1 MNTEILK
8 QQLNSLQRGNSHQ
21 NLLWK
26 PEPGQSIIRIVP
38 YKECLDSPFVM
49 MYFHYGVGDKKVLL
63 SLKTF
68 NEVDP
73 IDTFVNQ
80 HLKTS
85 PDPNLNEVG
94 KQIESKQR
102 IYLPI
107 LVRGKES
114 EGVKW
119 WGFGQQIAAELLD
132 YMCDPEY
139 GDLTDVQKG
148 RDITI
153 TVKSPKETGKQYGQ
167 TTLKIKPSTTPVS
180 DDPKIIALIKAQQD
194 IKTVF
199 KKYTSDE
206 LEGIL
211 KNWLE
216 PDKAAKEVTP
226 LQVQSSPEPNN
237 NSTNIAAAAKTPNL
251 NDIDA
256 SFDDLFKD

>member
-1 MNTEILK
+1 MNTEFLK
-8 QQLNSLQRGNSHQ
+8 KQLNSLQRSGTHQ

-26 PEPGQSIIRIVP
+26 PEPGQTIIRIVP
-38 YKECLDSPFVM
+38 YKECSDSPFVM
-49 MYFHYGVGDKKVLL
+49 MYFHYGIGDKKVLL

-73 IDTFVNQ
+73 IDMFAEQ
-80 HLKTS
+80 HLKIS
-85 PDPNLNEVG
+85 GDPNLVEVG

-107 LVRGKES
+107 LIRGRET

-139 GDLTDVQKG
+139 GDLTDIKNG

-167 TTLKIKPSTTPVS
+167 TTLKIKPSTSPVS
-180 DDPKIIALIKAQQD
+180 TDAKVIELIKVQQD

-206 LEGIL
+206 GEGFL

-216 PDKAAKEVTP
+216 PEKAAADVTP
-226 LQVQSSPEPNN
+226 LQVQSIPESN
-237 NSTNIAAAAKTPNL
+237 NSADIAASAKTPNL
-251 NDIDA
+251 SDIDS
-256 SFDDLFKD
+256 SFDDLFND